1 MNLQTEQPSRLY
13 GLATRLAAITE
24 KEGTTMTISL
34 GLALPVQKTY
44 SIGRDAPAVANAA
57 EEIGA

>member
-1 MNLQTEQPSRLY
+1 
-13 GLATRLAAITE
+13 
-24 KEGTTMTISL
+24 MTISL

-44 SIGRDAPAVANAA
+44 SIGRDVPAVANAP

>member
-1 MNLQTEQPSRLY
+1 
-13 GLATRLAAITE
+13 
-24 KEGTTMTISL
+24 MTISL

-44 SIGRDAPAVANAA
+44 SIGRDAPAVTNAA